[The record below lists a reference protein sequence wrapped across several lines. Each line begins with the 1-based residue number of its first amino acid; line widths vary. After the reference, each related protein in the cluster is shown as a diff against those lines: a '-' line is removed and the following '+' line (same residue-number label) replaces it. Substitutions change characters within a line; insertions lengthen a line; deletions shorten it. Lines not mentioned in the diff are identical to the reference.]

1 MSDKEFE
8 VVKAVLINWL
18 EQKLLR
24 KDVIDK
30 ELSSLTHP
38 DDSKLDFE
46 IVCLEKVVS
55 QKLKLI
61 DQIRK
66 YKERKQDK
74 IELNNL
80 KIRKGLILNLRNQRI
95 EELLKEKEYLAYNEY
110 NYISRI
116 NYLSNADSID
126 QIQLSEE
133 ETQLLTS
140 IFPNGY
146 DWNKFCIRGTIKE

>member
-1 MSDKEFE
+1 MNDKEFE
-8 VVKAVLINWL
+8 VVKSVLIDWL

-24 KDVIDK
+24 KDVIEK
-30 ELSSLTHP
+30 ELFSLIHH
-38 DDSKLDFE
+38 DDSTLDFE
-46 IVCLEKVVS
+46 ITCLEKAVS

-66 YKERKQDK
+66 RKERKQEK

-80 KIRKGLILNLRNQRI
+80 KIKKGLILNIRNQRI

-116 NYLSNADSID
+116 DYLHNVDSID
-126 QIQLSEE
+126 QIQLLEE
-133 ETQLLTS
+133 EAQLLTS
-140 IFPNGY
+140 IFPTSYN
-146 DWNKFCIRGTIKE
+146 WNKLCIHGTIKE